1 MKYEFL
7 PRNKAL
13 KPFSQRLR
21 REATPEEN
29 TLWYQYLRTY
39 PLRFNRQRIIGN
51 YIADFYCDQAK
62 LVIELDGSQHFGK
75 FAELYDENRTAY
87 FQSLGIQVLRFT
99 NRDIQNQLDDVCR
112 QIDETMA
119 QRTNHTLTEK
129 ESSAE
134 WQGK

>member
-1 MKYEFL
+1 MKHEFL

-62 LVIELDGSQHFGK
+62 LVIELDGSQHFEES
-75 FAELYDENRTAY
+75 AESYDENRTAY

-99 NRDIQNQLDDVCR
+99 NRDIQDQLDGVCR